1 MFVCTTHTQGIQV
14 YIIIKL
20 FTVYTFMSCTTMVVK
35 YMYVCHMSCVHILY
49 VKVVCLGT
57 PHEMAI
63 ICTVRGTGRHKVPGT
78 RTAVVEF
85 KKMYL

>member
-1 MFVCTTHTQGIQV
+1 MYTHNAYRIQV
-14 YIIIKL
+14 YMTFTHYIIIKL

-63 ICTVRGTGRHKVPGT
+63 IYVPY
-78 RTAVVEF
+78 VPQVQV
-85 KKMYL
+85 L